1 MSCTWELSLH
11 KTYKTTLD
19 LQVHGSL
26 HAVQWSPLC
35 MLGIVCS
42 LLTLKGWTNHLI
54 SMIFDTPSPYIIGL
68 TIEWNLSNNY
78 TLNKGHLS
86 NDDTIC
92 SPNHIELYIIIHT
105 LAQTGHYLAGV
116 MG

>member
-1 MSCTWELSLH
+1 MSCTGELSLH

-19 LQVHGSL
+19 VPVNGSL

-42 LLTLKGWTNHLI
+42 LLTLKGWTTHLI
-54 SMIFDTPSPYIIGL
+54 SMIFDTPSPYVIGL
-68 TIEWNLSNNY
+68 TIEWNLSIQY

-86 NDDTIC
+86 SEDTVC
-92 SPNHIELYIIIHT
+92 SPNHIELYAI
-105 LAQTGHYLAGV
+105 LPLN
-116 MG
+116 